1 MDLTIV
7 AMELGLGTDPMRQ
20 ELAELA
26 DLAKRRAAGE
36 DVNWDDVL

>member
-1 MDLTIV
+1 MDITVV
-7 AMELGLGTDPMRQ
+7 AMELGIGTDPMRG

-36 DVNWDDVL
+36 DVNWDDVV